1 MGQGRKGKNKMSR
14 LSNWWRNKAKKKLL
28 AFVKVYIPAL
38 AEKLSDEVNKAID
51 EKQATMDA
59 DVEAF
64 IREHIKDGPI
74 EDVVL
79 NAWRNL
85 MRDKIHEAIDDAQA
99 KILNQETI
107 EETAEELVGKVL
119 D

>member
-1 MGQGRKGKNKMSR
+1 MSR
-14 LSNWWRNKAKKKLL
+14 LSNWWRNKANAKLKRFIGKYL
-28 AFVKVYIPAL
+28 PAL

-51 EKQATMDA
+51 EKQATLDA
-59 DVEAF
+59 DVEKF
-64 IREHIKDGPI
+64 IKEHIKDGPI

-85 MRDKIHEAIDDAQA
+85 MRDKIHEAIDLAQA
-99 KILNQETI
+99 KILNQDTI
-107 EETAEELVGKVL
+107 EDTAEELVGKAL

>member
-1 MGQGRKGKNKMSR
+1 MSR
-14 LSNWWRNKAKKKLL
+14 LSNWWRNKAKAKLKR
-28 AFVKVYIPAL
+28 FIGKYIPAL

-51 EKQATMDA
+51 EKQATLDA
-59 DVEAF
+59 DVEKF
-64 IREHIKDGPI
+64 IKEHIKDGPI

-85 MRDKIHEAIDDAQA
+85 MRDKIHEAIDLAQA
-99 KILNQETI
+99 KILNQDTI
-107 EETAEELVGKVL
+107 EDTAEELVGKAL

>member
-1 MGQGRKGKNKMSR
+1 MSR
-14 LSNWWRNKAKKKLL
+14 LSNWWRNKAKAKLKR
-28 AFVKVYIPAL
+28 FIGKYIPAL

-51 EKQATMDA
+51 EKQATLDA
-59 DVEAF
+59 DVEKF
-64 IREHIKDGPI
+64 IKEHIKDGPI

-85 MRDKIHEAIDDAQA
+85 MRDKIHEAIDLAQA
-99 KILNQETI
+99 KILNQDTLED
-107 EETAEELVGKVL
+107 TAEELVGKAL

>member
-1 MGQGRKGKNKMSR
+1 MSR
-14 LSNWWRNKAKKKLL
+14 LSNWWRNKAKAKLKR
-28 AFVKVYIPAL
+28 FIGKYIPAL

-51 EKQATMDA
+51 EKQATLDA
-59 DVEAF
+59 DVEKF
-64 IREHIKDGPI
+64 IKEHIKDGPI

-85 MRDKIHEAIDDAQA
+85 MRDKIHEAIDLAEA
-99 KILNQETI
+99 KILNQDTI
-107 EETAEELVGKVL
+107 EDTAEELVGKAL

>member
-1 MGQGRKGKNKMSR
+1 MSR
-14 LSNWWRNKAKKKLL
+14 LSNWWRNKAKAKLKR
-28 AFVKVYIPAL
+28 FIGKYIPAL

-51 EKQATMDA
+51 EKQATLDA
-59 DVEAF
+59 DVEKF
-64 IREHIKDGPI
+64 IKEHIKDGPI

-99 KILNQETI
+99 KILNQDTI
-107 EETAEELVGKVL
+107 EDTAEELVGKAL

>member
-1 MGQGRKGKNKMSR
+1 MSR
-14 LSNWWRNKAKKKLL
+14 LSNWWRNKAKAKLKRL
-28 AFVKVYIPAL
+28 IGKYIPAL

-51 EKQATMDA
+51 EKQATLDA
-59 DVEAF
+59 DVEKF
-64 IREHIKDGPI
+64 IKEHIKDGPI

-85 MRDKIHEAIDDAQA
+85 MRDKIHEAIDEAQA
-99 KILNQETI
+99 KILNQDTI
-107 EETAEELVGKVL
+107 EDTADELVGKVL

>member
-1 MGQGRKGKNKMSR
+1 M
-14 LSNWWRNKAKKKLL
+14 
-28 AFVKVYIPAL
+28 
-38 AEKLSDEVNKAID
+38 NKAID

-59 DVEAF
+59 DVEKF
-64 IREHIKDGPI
+64 IKDHIKDGPI

-85 MRDKIHEAIDDAQA
+85 MRDKIHEAIDLAQE
-99 KILNQETI
+99 KILNQDSI
-107 EETAEELVGKVL
+107 EDSAEELVGKAL